1 MLRHKSCHKSMSIP
15 NDFILQ
21 MQQILGDEYPE
32 FERALRLPATTS
44 VRVNSKVEASCLEV
58 LKDAELV
65 PYCGTGY
72 TLPKRPEFTLD
83 PMLHAGAYYVQEA
96 SSMYLEHIIKKY
108 VDGKVY
114 ALDLCAAPGGKS
126 THLAGLLTPDSLL
139 VSNEIMPQ
147 RANVLNENLTK
158 WGNVNTIV
166 TNNKPSDFGKAGS
179 MFDLIVTDVPCS
191 GEGMFRK
198 EPKAVEDWSLQAV
211 QMCAE
216 RQRSILTDIWDT
228 LKEGGLLIYSTCT
241 FNNAEDDDNVEWIA
255 SNLGAEILEQKH
267 FYFHNTLGEGFY
279 IAALRKTTVGGGKPK
294 IKPGKF
300 EKAPMSASYINE
312 PEKFRFIKVGECISA
327 VPYAD
332 ANVYAWF
339 AANFRAL
346 KCGVEVCTF
355 KGKDEIPAHALAV
368 SKIIDTDKTVSV
380 EVDKATALNY
390 LRREAIAINC
400 DTKGYMLLKYNG
412 TPIGWVKN
420 LGNRANNMYPEYW
433 RVRVKE

>member
-1 MLRHKSCHKSMSIP
+1 MSIP

-44 VRVNSKVEASCLEV
+44 VRVNGKVEASKLDI
-58 LKDAELV
+58 LKDAGLV
-65 PYCGTGY
+65 PYCETGY
-72 TLPKRPEFTLD
+72 TLPQRPDFTLD

-96 SSMYLEHIIKKY
+96 SSMYLEAMVRKY
-108 VDGKVY
+108 VKGSVT

-126 THLAGLLTPDSLL
+126 THLAQLLTPDSLL

-147 RANVLNENLTK
+147 RANILNENLTK

-166 TNNKPSDFGKAGS
+166 TNNKPSDFRKAGS

-216 RQRSILTDIWDT
+216 RQRSILKDVWDA

-241 FNNAEDDDNVEWIA
+241 FNRSEDEDNVEWIA

-267 FYFHNTLGEGFY
+267 FYFHNTVGEGFY
-279 IAALRKTTVGGGKPK
+279 LAALRKTNAGGGRTK

-300 EKAPMSASYINE
+300 EKAPAVSAYIRNAD
-312 PEKFRFIKVGECISA
+312 KFKFIKVGDGISA
-327 VPYAD
+327 VPSAD
-332 ANVYAWF
+332 ADIYAWF
-339 AANFRAL
+339 AANFRTL
-346 KCGVEVCTF
+346 KCGTEVCTF
-355 KGKDEIPAHALAV
+355 KGRDEIPAHALAL
-368 SKIIDTDKTVSV
+368 SKAIDTAAVQSYSV
-380 EVDKATALNY
+380 DSEQALIY
-390 LRREAIAINC
+390 LRRESITLPNAP
-400 DTKGYMLLKYNG
+400 KGYVLILFKG
-412 TPIGWVKN
+412 VPLGWVKN
-420 LGNRANNMYPEYW
+420 LGNRANNLYPEYW
-433 RVRVKE
+433 RIRK

>member
-1 MLRHKSCHKSMSIP
+1 MGNIVILIIP

-21 MQQILGDEYPE
+21 MQGILGDEYPE

-44 VRVNSKVEASCLEV
+44 VRVNGKVEASCLEV
-58 LKDAELV
+58 LKDAEHV

-96 SSMYLEHIIKKY
+96 SSMYLEAVVRKY
-108 VDGKVY
+108 VNGRVT

-126 THLAGLLTPDSLL
+126 THLAGLLTHDSLL

-147 RANVLNENLTK
+147 RANILCENLTK

-166 TNNKPSDFGKAGS
+166 TNNKPSDFGKVGS

-216 RQRSILTDIWDT
+216 RQRSILEDVWNA

-241 FNNAEDDDNVEWIA
+241 FNRSEDEDNVEWIA
-255 SNLGAEILEQKH
+255 SELGAEVLEQKH

-279 IAALRKTTVGGGKPK
+279 IAALRKTTIGGGKPK

-300 EKAPMSASYINE
+300 EKAPAVSAIIKGAENF
-312 PEKFRFIKVGECISA
+312 KFIKVGDSLLA
-327 VPYAD
+327 VPSAD
-332 ANVYAWF
+332 ADIYAWF
-339 AANFRAL
+339 AANFRTL
-346 KCGVEVCTF
+346 KCGTEVCAF

-368 SKIIDTDKTVSV
+368 SKIIDADKTASV
-380 EVDKATALNY
+380 NVDKATALNY

-400 DTKGYMLLKYNG
+400 DTKGYVLVRFNG
-412 TPIGWVKN
+412 IPIGWVKN

-433 RVRVKE
+433 RVRIKS

>member
-1 MLRHKSCHKSMSIP
+1 MIIP

-58 LKDAELV
+58 LKDAKLV

-96 SSMYLEHIIKKY
+96 SSMYLEAVVRKY
-108 VDGKVY
+108 VNGRVT

-126 THLAGLLTPDSLL
+126 THLAQLLTPDSLL

-147 RANVLNENLTK
+147 RANILCENLTK

-166 TNNKPSDFGKAGS
+166 TNNKPSDFGKVGS

-198 EPKAVEDWSLQAV
+198 EPKAVEDWSLQVV

-216 RQRSILTDIWDT
+216 RQRSILEDVWDA

-241 FNNAEDDDNVEWIA
+241 FNRSEDEDNVEWIA
-255 SNLGAEILEQKH
+255 SELGAEVLEQKH

-279 IAALRKTTVGGGKPK
+279 IAALRKTSGSGRSAK
-294 IKPGKF
+294 IKDVRF
-300 EKAPMSASYINE
+300 EKAPMSASYIKEAGNF
-312 PEKFRFIKVGECISA
+312 KFIKIGEYISA
-327 VPYAD
+327 VPSAD
-332 ANVYAWF
+332 ANIYAWF
-339 AANFRAL
+339 AANFRTL
-346 KCGVEVCTF
+346 KCGTEVCAF

-368 SKIIDTDKTVSV
+368 SKIIDADKTASV
-380 EVDKATALNY
+380 NVDKATALNY
-390 LRREAIAINC
+390 LRREAIAITC
-400 DTKGYMLLKYNG
+400 DTKGYMLIKFNG
-412 TPIGWVKN
+412 IPIGWVKN

-433 RVRVKE
+433 RVRVKVDV

>member
-1 MLRHKSCHKSMSIP
+1 MPIP

-44 VRVNSKVEASCLEV
+44 VRVNGKVEASSLEV

-65 PYCGTGY
+65 PYCETGY
-72 TLPKRPEFTLD
+72 TLPQRPDFTLD

-96 SSMYLEHIIKKY
+96 SSMYLEHIISKY
-108 VDGKVY
+108 VSGKVY

-126 THLAGLLTPDSLL
+126 THLAQLLTPDSLL

-147 RANVLNENLTK
+147 RANILNENLTK

-166 TNNKPSDFGKAGS
+166 TNNKPSDFRKSGS
-179 MFDLIVTDVPCS
+179 MFDLLVTDVPCS

-198 EPKAVEDWSLQAV
+198 EPKAVEDWSLKAV

-216 RQRSILTDIWDT
+216 RQRSILEDVWDA

-241 FNNAEDDDNVEWIA
+241 FNRSEDEDNVGWIA

-267 FYFHNTLGEGFY
+267 FYFHNTVGEGFY
-279 IAALRKTTVGGGKPK
+279 IAALRKTNAGGGRTK

-300 EKAPMSASYINE
+300 EKAPAVSAYIRNAD
-312 PEKFRFIKVGECISA
+312 KFRFIKVGDGISA
-327 VPYAD
+327 VPSAD
-332 ANVYAWF
+332 ADVYAWF
-339 AANFRAL
+339 AANFRTL
-346 KCGVEVCTF
+346 KCGTEVCTF
-355 KGKDEIPAHALAV
+355 KGRDEIPAHALAL
-368 SKIIDTDKTVSV
+368 SKAIDTAAVQSCSV
-380 EVDKATALNY
+380 DSEQALIY
-390 LRREAIAINC
+390 LRRESITLPNAP
-400 DTKGYMLLKYNG
+400 KGYVLILYKG
-412 TPIGWVKN
+412 VPLGWVKN
-420 LGNRANNMYPEYW
+420 LGNRANNLYPEYW
-433 RVRVKE
+433 RIRK